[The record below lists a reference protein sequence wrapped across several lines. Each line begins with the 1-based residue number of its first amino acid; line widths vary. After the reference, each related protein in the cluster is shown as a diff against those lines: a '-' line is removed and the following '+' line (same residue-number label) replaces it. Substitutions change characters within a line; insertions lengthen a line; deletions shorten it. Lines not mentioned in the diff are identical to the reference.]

1 MRDVYDYLRRLVYA
15 VFLCPAAALFWISF
29 GLSGF
34 SVGGYLSFLG
44 ALSRHYAALDPDGQS
59 AFVFQAFAGWGVL
72 AFVFL
77 LLTFAVNPPRFRYEL
92 KEKGDHKVVSV
103 IE

>member
-1 MRDVYDYLRRLVYA
+1 MHDVIDYLRRLFYA
-15 VFLCPAAALFWISF
+15 VFLCPAAAAFWVSF

-34 SVGGYLSFLG
+34 SVGDYLAFLG
-44 ALSRHYAALDPDGQS
+44 ALSNHYAALDADGQG
-59 AFVFQAFAGWGVL
+59 AFVFQAFAGWSVL

-92 KEKGDHKVVSV
+92 KEEGDHKVVSV
-103 IE
+103 ID

>member
-1 MRDVYDYLRRLVYA
+1 MHDIYDYLRRLFFA
-15 VFLCPAAALFWISF
+15 VILCPAAALFWVSF

-44 ALSRHYAALDPDGQS
+44 ALSRHYAALDPDGQG
-59 AFVFQAFAGWGVL
+59 AFLFQSIAGWGVL

-77 LLTFAVNPPRFRYEL
+77 LLTFAVSPPHFRYEL
-92 KEKGDHKVVSV
+92 KDEGDHKAVSV